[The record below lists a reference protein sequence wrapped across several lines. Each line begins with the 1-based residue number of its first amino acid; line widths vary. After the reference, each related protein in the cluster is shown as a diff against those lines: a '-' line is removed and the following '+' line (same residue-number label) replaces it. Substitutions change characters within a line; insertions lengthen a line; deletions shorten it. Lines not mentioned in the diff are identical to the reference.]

1 MNARGR
7 LKVPVMPSPPAIAP
21 PGRWR
26 RYVIPAAVA
35 VMGSLLTSAYA
46 TTAARLG
53 QVDKTVDAVAAHDR
67 RLTNVEADM
76 SQIKVTLAAIK
87 QGQDDSNE
95 RLKRIENKI
104 DR

>member
-21 PGRWR
+21 SARWR
-26 RYVIPAAVA
+26 RYVIPAVVA
-35 VMGSLLTSAYA
+35 VMGSLLTSAVA
-46 TTAARLG
+46 TTAARIG
-53 QVDKTVDAVAAHDR
+53 QLARTVDTVAAHDR